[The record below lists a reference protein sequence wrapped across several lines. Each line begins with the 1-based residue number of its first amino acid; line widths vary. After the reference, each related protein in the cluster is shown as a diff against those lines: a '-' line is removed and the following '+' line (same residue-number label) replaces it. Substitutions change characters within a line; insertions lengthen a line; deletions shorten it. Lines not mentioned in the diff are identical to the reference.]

1 MAEAANVSE
10 CPTILVFMGG
20 TEVQRFDQI
29 DSGEDL
35 TECLNQAQQLVL
47 VHDID
52 ANYIEVALEGDDLT
66 RLDM

>member
-1 MAEAANVSE
+1 
-10 CPTILVFMGG
+10 MGG